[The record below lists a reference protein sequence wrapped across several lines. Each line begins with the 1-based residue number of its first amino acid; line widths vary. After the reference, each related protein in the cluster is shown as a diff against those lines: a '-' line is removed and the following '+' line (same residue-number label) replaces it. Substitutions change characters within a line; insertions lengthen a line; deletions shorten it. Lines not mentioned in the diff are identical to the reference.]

1 MPSLP
6 ISYILSAWWQW
17 IIDPGIELAIL
28 VVVAFLVPRVGR
40 LAIRLITRHLDPN
53 DQESKQRLAIVGT
66 AVYLVQLIA
75 YFFLS
80 IAALK
85 EIGVPL
91 AGAAIPATVISAAVG
106 LGAQSIIADFLAG
119 FFIISEKQFGVGDW
133 VRFQGPGIDVEGD
146 VIQITMRAT
155 RVRTLAG
162 ETVNIPN
169 STARVCINHSNYWA
183 RAVVVMPIPLLG
195 SDSIDDAVKRST
207 DATLRALEEPG
218 IAGDVTGELDVHPSV
233 GVEEPNTVGMPW
245 MVNMRFIVQVNPAR
259 QWAVER
265 AIRTKIIEEFWKEY
279 GSATTISG
287 AVRDTLDADAP
298 LLERALTRAPL
309 IDVDYNA
316 DADGTRPAD
325 ARKVTDSGEGH
336 TPVQGSGATG
346 TATVGTAGSRELSPE
361 PRDPDRDRGTTDGD
375 RSRSDL
381 STTDPADGTDT
392 GEPADPGEEVRSA
405 ISHPG
410 TDSTGWRRFI
420 SFGGRVRPSTSGL
433 CMALVALLFFKGFT
447 LDPSAIEDAEDILTT
462 TPQEVLSP
470 EETTP
475 PSSSAT
481 RSPGTPSPTPG
492 DTATSG
498 DPGQGGQSGTPTTS
512 VPASDTTSPGT
523 TGPDRSTGDAGTEPT
538 ANP

>member
-6 ISYILSAWWQW
+6 ISYILSSWWQW
-17 IIDPGIELAIL
+17 IVDPGIDLAIFI
-28 VVVAFLVPRVGR
+28 VIAFLVPRIGR
-40 LAIRLITRHLDPN
+40 LVIRLITGHLDPN
-53 DQESKQRLAIVGT
+53 EQESKQRLAIVGT
-66 AVYLVQLIA
+66 AVYLIQLIA
-75 YFFLS
+75 YFLLS
-80 IAALK
+80 IATLK
-85 EIGVPL
+85 QLGVPL

-119 FFIISEKQFGVGDW
+119 FFIISEKQYGVGDW
-133 VRFQGPGIDVEGD
+133 VRFQGSGIDVEGD

-207 DATLRALEEPG
+207 DATLRALEQPD
-218 IAGDVTGELDVHPSV
+218 IARDVTGELDVHPSV

-265 AIRTKIIEEFWKEY
+265 AVRTKIIEEFWKEY

-309 IDVDYNA
+309 IDVDY
-316 DADGTRPAD
+316 DTPDGTRRTGAGE
-325 ARKVTDSGEGH
+325 AGKVSDSGEGH
-336 TPVQGSGATG
+336 TPVRGSGAAAAAAASGSGGLSPRPRDRATDG
-346 TATVGTAGSRELSPE
+346 TATDS
-361 PRDPDRDRGTTDGD
+361 D
-375 RSRSDL
+375 RSRSDV
-381 STTDPADGTDT
+381 STTDPSDT
-392 GEPADPGEEVRSA
+392 ESPSEPGEEVYSA
-405 ISHPG
+405 VSGDSIA
-410 TDSTGWRRFI
+410 STGWRRAV

-433 CMALVALLFFKGFT
+433 CVVLVALLFFKGFT
-447 LDPSAIEDAEDILTT
+447 LDPSDIEEAEDILTT

-470 EETTP
+470 EKTT
-475 PSSSAT
+475 T
-481 RSPGTPSPTPG
+481 TPSPTSSTTPSSSPQE
-492 DTATSG
+492 TSPTDD
-498 DPGQGGQSGTPTTS
+498 DPGTGNGSPSPTGTTPESGS
-512 VPASDTTSPGT
+512 TSPGT
-523 TGPDRSTGDAGTEPT
+523 TVPDAPRG
-538 ANP
+538 

>member
-1 MPSLP
+1 MPTLP
-6 ISYILSAWWQW
+6 ISYILSSWWQW
-17 IIDPGIELAIL
+17 IIDPGIELSIIIVL
-28 VVVAFLVPRVGR
+28 AFLVPRFGR
-40 LAIRLITRHLDPN
+40 LAIRLITRRLDPTE
-53 DQESKQRLAIVGT
+53 QESKQRLAIVGT

-85 EIGVPL
+85 QLGVPL

-195 SDSIDDAVKRST
+195 SDSIEEAVKRST
-207 DATLRALEEPG
+207 DATLRALEQPD
-218 IAGDVTGELDVHPSV
+218 IAKDVTGELDVHPSV

-287 AVRDTLDADAP
+287 AVRNTLDADAP
-298 LLERALTRAPL
+298 LLERALTRSPL
-309 IDVDYNA
+309 IDVDY
-316 DADGTRPAD
+316 DAESGERTGAGDI
-325 ARKVTDSGEGH
+325 TDSGEGH
-336 TPVQGSGATG
+336 TPVKDSGATG
-346 TATVGTAGSRELSPE
+346 AEAGKLATESISE
-361 PRDPDRDRGTTDGD
+361 PREHRADSESD
-375 RSRSDL
+375 RSRSDV
-381 STTDPADGTDT
+381 STKDPSDT
-392 GEPADPGEEVRSA
+392 NLDDPNEVNPSA
-405 ISHPG
+405 SGAHLTI
-410 TDSTGWRRFI
+410 DSTGWRKVI
-420 SFGGRVRPSTSGL
+420 SFGDRVRPSTTGL
-433 CMALVALLFFKGFT
+433 CLALVALLFFKGFT
-447 LDPSAIEDAEDILTT
+447 LDPADVAAETEDILPTPPTEVTSISQTATPSRQNSATTSPNRRDTPVPRQPQESGT
-462 TPQEVLSP
+462 TPAP
-470 EETTP
+470 
-475 PSSSAT
+475 
-481 RSPGTPSPTPG
+481 
-492 DTATSG
+492 
-498 DPGQGGQSGTPTTS
+498 PTTS
-512 VPASDTTSPGT
+512 TLPQPTET
-523 TGPDRSTGDAGTEPT
+523 PDSTGRTGDRGTRT
-538 ANP
+538 TVNP

>member
-1 MPSLP
+1 MPSFPL
-6 ISYILSAWWQW
+6 SYILSSWWQW

-28 VVVAFLVPRVGR
+28 VVLAFLVPRVGR
-40 LAIRLITRHLDPN
+40 LTIRLITRRLDPAE
-53 DQESKQRLAIVGT
+53 QESKQRLAIVGT
-66 AVYLVQLIA
+66 AVYLVQLIT

-85 EIGVPL
+85 QLGVPL

-207 DATLRALEEPG
+207 DATLRALEQPG
-218 IAGDVTGELDVHPSV
+218 IARDVTGELDVHPAV

-287 AVRDTLDADAP
+287 AVRNTLDADAP
-298 LLERALTRAPL
+298 LLERALTRSPL
-309 IDVDYNA
+309 IDVDYA
-316 DADGTRPAD
+316 PEPAAQTD
-325 ARKVTDSGEGH
+325 TGDITDSGEGH
-336 TPVQGSGATG
+336 TAVKGSGSTRAAAGEG
-346 TATVGTAGSRELSPE
+346 TPGASEHRAERAESESA
-361 PRDPDRDRGTTDGD
+361 
-375 RSRSDL
+375 RSRSDV
-381 STTDPADGTDT
+381 STSDPSDT
-392 GEPADPGEEVRSA
+392 GSPADPDGEEHPVLSPSA
-405 ISHPG
+405 I
-410 TDSTGWRRFI
+410 DSTGWRKLV
-420 SFGGRVRPSTSGL
+420 SFGGRVRPSTTGL
-433 CMALVALLFFKGFT
+433 CVALVALLFFKGFT
-447 LDPSAIEDAEDILTT
+447 LDPTDVAAEAEDILPAPTT
-462 TPQEVLSP
+462 KVTSSD
-470 EETTP
+470 ETTP
-475 PSSSAT
+475 PSSLT
-481 RSPGTPSPTPG
+481 GVVPSPDSRPTPG
-492 DTATSG
+492 SPTTAFRPTGESG
-498 DPGQGGQSGTPTTS
+498 ATPTTS
-512 VPASDTTSPGT
+512 TASPTSGAAGP
-523 TGPDRSTGDAGTEPT
+523 TGRTGDGGTRT
-538 ANP
+538 TVNR